1 MSEPGENTRPL
12 TIALPAGRL
21 AEESIE
27 FFARAGLARF
37 DLPKGGR
44 SLTFLDSTGHY
55 QILLVR
61 SQDVPTYV
69 IQGGADAGITGRDVL
84 AEGGY
89 DLTVPLEL
97 GFGYCRLSLAAL
109 ERDVSDLLAHPHLKV
124 ATKYPRLAQ
133 DYFFRN
139 GISCEIIKLHGSI
152 EIAPVLGM
160 ADCIVDLVST
170 GGTLKAN
177 GLIEMETILHS
188 TAVLVVNRSA
198 YALQTDRISL
208 MIGRFRAA
216 LRELQGAGSADY
228 GGKDHTY

>member
-1 MSEPGENTRPL
+1 MTDTDVRPL

-21 AEESIE
+21 AEESID
-27 FFARAGLARF
+27 FFARAGLADF
-37 DLPKGGR
+37 QLPKGGR
-44 SLTFLDSTGHY
+44 SLTFLDSTGRY

-69 IQGGADAGITGRDVL
+69 LQGGADAGITGRDVL

-97 GFGYCRLSLAAL
+97 TFGYCRLSLAAL
-109 ERDVSDLLAHPHLKV
+109 EKDVADLKSLPHLKV

-133 DYFFRN
+133 DFFFRN
-139 GISCEIIKLHGSI
+139 GMSCEVIKLHGSI

-160 ADCIVDLVST
+160 SDCIVDLVST

-177 GLIEMETILHS
+177 GLVEMDTILES
-188 TAVLVVNRSA
+188 SAVLVVNRSA
-198 YALQTDRISL
+198 YALQTDRINF
-208 MIGRFRAA
+208 MIARFRDALKELEAA
-216 LRELQGAGSADY
+216 AQS
-228 GGKDHTY
+228 

>member
-1 MSEPGENTRPL
+1 MSASGLDANDERPL

-21 AEESIE
+21 AEESID
-27 FFARAGLARF
+27 FFARAGLADF

-44 SLTFLDSTGHY
+44 SLTFLDSTGRY

-69 IQGGADAGITGRDVL
+69 LQGGADAGITGRDVL

-97 GFGYCRLSLAAL
+97 NFGYCRLSLAAL
-109 ERDVSDLLAHPHLKV
+109 EKDASELKSLPHLRV

-133 DYFFRN
+133 DFFFRN
-139 GISCEIIKLHGSI
+139 GISCEVIKLHGSI

-160 ADCIVDLVST
+160 SDCVVDLVST
-170 GGTLKAN
+170 GGTLRAN
-177 GLIEMETILHS
+177 GLVEMDTILES
-188 TAVLVVNRSA
+188 SAVLVVNRSA
-198 YALQTDRISL
+198 YALQTRRINL
-208 MIGRFRAA
+208 MISRFRDA
-216 LRELQGAGSADY
+216 LRELEAAARS
-228 GGKDHTY
+228 

>member
-1 MSEPGENTRPL
+1 MSQDERPL

-21 AEESIE
+21 AEESID
-27 FFARAGLARF
+27 FFARAGLAEF
-37 DLPKGGR
+37 NLPKGGR
-44 SLTFLDSTGHY
+44 SLTFLDSTGRY

-69 IQGGADAGITGRDVL
+69 LNGGADAGITGRDVL

-97 GFGYCRLSLAAL
+97 SFGYCRLSLAAL
-109 ERDVSDLLAHPHLKV
+109 EADATRIKELPHLRV
-124 ATKYPRLAQ
+124 ATKYPRLTQ
-133 DYFFRN
+133 DFFFRN
-139 GISCEIIKLHGSI
+139 GMSCEVIKLHGSI

-177 GLIEMETILHS
+177 GLVEMDTILHS
-188 TAVLVVNRSA
+188 SAVLVVNRSA
-198 YALQTDRISL
+198 YALQTARIQL
-208 MIGRFRAA
+208 MLSRFREA
-216 LRELQGAGSADY
+216 LRELETARS
-228 GGKDHTY
+228 